1 MHNVLAGFVWEVH
14 TGPAL
19 RGREDCPVIVVVA
32 PGQGSQTPGFLAPW
46 LEDTAVRDRVGA
58 WSDAIGVDLVRHG
71 TESDADTIKDTAL
84 AQPLIVAAG
93 LVTAHAL
100 LAEGRRALVGGVAGH
115 SVGEFTAAAVAGIL
129 EPTDAVSLVA
139 ERGRA
144 MADAAALEPTSMAAV
159 LGGDADA
166 VAAALEEHGLAP
178 ANHNGGGQTVVAGA
192 ADAIAALVADPPA
205 KARVVP
211 LAVAGAFHTRYMAP
225 AVERVAP
232 VAAAAT
238 VQDPTLPIWTNADGS
253 RMDDG
258 RGFVDRMVRQIANPV
273 RWDAVMESFA
283 AAGVTGIIELA
294 PAGALVGLAKRGLR
308 GTPTVAIKTPDDL
321 PAAIDLLQSA
331 GQEADATA

>member
-1 MHNVLAGFVWEVH
+1 M
-14 TGPAL
+14 
-19 RGREDCPVIVVVA
+19 IVVVA

-46 LEDTAVRDRVGA
+46 LEEPSVRDRVGA
-58 WSDAIGVDLVRHG
+58 WSEAIGVDLVRHG

-93 LVTAHAL
+93 LLTADAL
-100 LAEGRRALVGGVAGH
+100 LADGRRSLVGGVAGH
-115 SVGEFTAAAVAGIL
+115 SVGEFTAAAVAGVL
-129 EPTDAVSLVA
+129 DPSDALALVA

-159 LGGDADA
+159 LGGEPDE
-166 VAAALEEHGLAP
+166 VAAALQGHGLVP
-178 ANHNGGGQTVVAGA
+178 ANHNGGGQTVVAGTT
-192 ADAIAALVADPPA
+192 DAIAALAANPPA

-232 VAAAAT
+232 IAAAAT
-238 VQDPTLPIWTNADGS
+238 ATDPTLPIWTNADGS
-253 RMDDG
+253 RVDDG
-258 RGFVDRMVRQIANPV
+258 RRFVDLMVQQIASPV
-273 RWDAVMESFA
+273 HWDAVMASFA
-283 AAGVTGIIELA
+283 DVGVTGIIELA

-308 GTPTVAIKTPDDL
+308 GTPSVAIKTPEDL